1 MQIVNR
7 CAAIERGGAILIKAA
22 ISSGTTITPLNSAQL
37 AAFSAYFQ
45 KIKFAGPALACVS
58 YSADLVKVPYQ
69 VFYDP
74 LADLSVVQPLVEAA
88 INNYFAQIS
97 GVLIPGD
104 FNGVLDLNQLN
115 EAILA
120 VPQVTDT
127 IPGIVQTK
135 YGSLSYA
142 DVVRRVS
149 LNAGYCTVDPANPLS
164 TTITYTADV

>member
-1 MQIVNR
+1 
-7 CAAIERGGAILIKAA
+7 
-22 ISSGTTITPLNSAQL
+22 
-37 AAFSAYFQ
+37 
-45 KIKFAGPALACVS
+45 
-58 YSADLVKVPYQ
+58 
-69 VFYDP
+69 
-74 LADLSVVQPLVEAA
+74 LVEAA

-127 IPGIVQTK
+127 IAGTVQTK
-135 YGSLSYA
+135 YGSLPYA

-149 LNAGYCTVDPANPLS
+149 LNAGYCIVDSANPLS